1 MKTLKNKI
9 ILILGL
15 IIAILC
21 IANTTEAAS
30 YSGYNVGDVLSKSY
44 YDYITD
50 TNLFCVQHGQR
61 LPGYDVTYR
70 VNSIVTIKGLN
81 SVNTANNT
89 RVNNSKINATFAYIL
104 SQNNGT
110 EGAGIDKDQGPVAN
124 AIWTYAPTWVR
135 SVGTRHGI
143 SQAFVSG
150 NAGSSLGN
158 SLIAQAQ
165 SYANSINTSTLEDN
179 TNKSQ
184 VKATAV
190 EVNGKQ
196 YTRVGPFKWS
206 FPGSLSGIT
215 VYDQNE
221 KAISGVAYGMY
232 SGSTFKTVS
241 VKQIKSDKNFYV
253 LIPIDKSVSKITR
266 ISGSCNYDVKSVKI
280 WFLESISGASY
291 QNLMA
296 REPYTSSEKI
306 HEDFEYDI
314 SLLGHLKVIKIVE
327 GGDNV
332 TLSGV
337 GFIIQNKDTGKYVK
351 QNSNGVI
358 TYVDSRSQA
367 TEFITNANGEFT
379 VKNLLVGKY
388 LAYET
393 KNPNYGY
400 ELKTEATEG
409 TVVVDKTSNLNVSNI
424 QKYIKLSGYV
434 WLDKQSEK
442 QAIRNDLYNDGEFDY
457 EDKLLN
463 GIPVRLKDKSG
474 NTIME
479 TVTAD
484 RGAYQFV
491 DVLVENLGNYYIE
504 FEYDGLTFT
513 NVVPYIDKDNGSKAA
528 ENEDTRRIFN
538 NNFSIV
544 EGTGGNAGITKD
556 SNGNKVHDLTYTKNS
571 EEYKSILNNVTYVD
585 ENAEVLTLA
594 DKGNYPITA
603 LTEETGYNILDH
615 YVVGQEEIKYIN
627 LGLYEREQPDLALVK
642 DLDNVSLSINGYGH
656 TYNYGTKSKEAQN
669 DKNDESSIFNVG
681 VKFGEKYSNMTYS
694 RAIYES
700 DYTYTDEDTSRELKV
715 RLTYKITLKNQSTN
729 LVSQINSIV
738 DYYDKR
744 YTIVGAGTGIDNNGN
759 LSGNLNCTEDA
770 GYSSSKYNKVIIE
783 TNSNV
788 EAQKQNDIY
797 VQFEL
802 SREAVANI
810 IDEHGTE
817 AGKDNLLENVV
828 EINSYSVFDK
838 EGNQYA
844 GIDVDS
850 NPGNAN
856 PEDTKTFEDDTDR
869 APALRLEVADA
880 RRLTGKV
887 FLDGTDPQLKTGEE
901 RLGSGQYEDGELGI
915 PGVEVTLKENKETYG
930 MTYKTTTV
938 SEDGKYILKYKYIDY
953 SGKEI
958 DPNGEIPSG
967 TTVEI
972 TPELTTSDN
981 NDAIDI
987 KKGDFYIREYIPG
1000 DYTLTYTWGDETY
1013 TVQNYKGTVYS
1024 KDRYDANSAN
1034 KEWYKSDVDTRW
1046 TDAIDD
1052 YTQRQAIDNELKT
1065 IINSTTP
1072 TITKMDSTTPTMG
1085 ITVENTDMA
1094 VTDATGDKLV
1104 YEVRNVDFGIVER
1117 PRQEVE
1123 LIKRVS
1129 RLKLTLANGQVLTEA
1144 ELDDEGNIIKETSTY
1159 VTAGPPSVLNT
1170 QKPNGFVQ
1178 VQIDKELMQGSTL
1191 EVEYKIIAKNISE
1204 LDYTSEEYYK
1214 YGINKEPVVTI
1225 TPTAIIDY
1233 LDKDWEFEES
1243 RNQEGGWEI
1252 KTPEE
1257 AEQLQLL
1264 GAEVINSETINE
1276 SIILYTEKLKDQALQ
1291 PTQSASVNLIVSKV
1305 LAVTDEIDFN
1315 NHTEIV
1321 KIDKTGGSDIISS
1334 TPGNYIPGESDE
1346 FDSDM
1351 AQSVTV
1357 TPPTGENRNFI
1368 IITGVIVGA
1377 LIITAVGI
1385 IVIKKK
1391 TLNK

>member
-1 MKTLKNKI
+1 MRKLKNKI
-9 ILILGL
+9 IVLFGL

-21 IANTTEAAS
+21 MATTAKAAS
-30 YSGYNVGDVLSKSY
+30 YTGYKVGDILNKSY

-50 TNLFCVQHGQR
+50 TNLFCIQHGQR

-70 VNSIVTIKGLN
+70 VNSIVTIEGLN
-81 SVNTANNT
+81 AVNEANNK
-89 RVNNSKINATFAYIL
+89 RVNNSKVNATYAYIL

-110 EGAGIDKDQGPVAN
+110 EASGSDKSNGPVAN
-124 AIWTYAPTWVR
+124 AIWTYTPTWVR
-135 SVGTRHGI
+135 NVGK
-143 SQAFVSG
+143 
-150 NAGSSLGN
+150 SLGIN
-158 SLIAQAQ
+158 MDFTGNTGSALGNNLIAQAQ
-165 SYANSINTSTLEDN
+165 SYANNLKNTTLEDK
-179 TNKSQ
+179 TNKSK

-190 EVNGKQ
+190 ELNGKQ
-196 YTRVGPFKWS
+196 YTRVGPFKWE
-206 FPGSLSGIT
+206 FPGNLSGIT
-215 VYDQNE
+215 VYDQEE
-221 KAISGVAYGMY
+221 KAISGITYGMY
-232 SGSTFKTVS
+232 SGSNFKTVKVS
-241 VKQIKSDKNFYV
+241 QIKSNKNFYV
-253 LIPIDKSVSKITR
+253 LIPASKNASKITR
-266 ISGSCNYDVKSVKI
+266 ISGTCNYDVKSVKL
-280 WFLESISGASY
+280 WFLESVSGASF
-291 QNLMA
+291 QNLLA
-296 REPYTSSEKI
+296 REPYTSKEKI

-314 SLLGHLKVIKIVE
+314 SLLGNLKVIKIVE
-327 GGDNV
+327 NGESIK
-332 TLSGV
+332 LSGV
-337 GFIIQNKDTGKYVK
+337 GFIIQNKETGKYVK
-351 QNSNGVI
+351 QNANGTI
-358 TYVDSRSQA
+358 SYVNKDKA

-442 QAIRNDLYNDGEFDY
+442 QSIRNDLYNDGEFDY

-484 RGAYQFV
+484 RGSYQFV
-491 DVLVENLGNYYIE
+491 DVLVEELGNYYIE

-513 NVVPYIDKDNGSKAA
+513 NVIPYIDKDNGSKAA
-528 ENEDTRRIFN
+528 ENEDTRRTFN

-544 EGTGGNAGITKD
+544 EGTGGNTGITKD
-556 SNGNKVHDLTYTKNS
+556 SNGNKIHNLTYEK
-571 EEYKSILNNVTYVD
+571 EDYKSRFINVKFRD
-585 ENAEVLTLA
+585 ENAEVLEFAENGQGQFPIIA
-594 DKGNYPITA
+594 D
-603 LTEETGYNILDH
+603 TEQTGYSILEH

-656 TYNYGTKSKEAQN
+656 TYNYGAKAKTAQN
-669 DKNDESSIFNVG
+669 GGEDLFNVG

-694 RAIYES
+694 RPIYES

-715 RLTYKITLKNQSTN
+715 KLTYKITLKNQSTD
-729 LVSQINSIV
+729 LVSQVNSIV
-738 DYYDKR
+738 DYFDKR
-744 YTIVGAGTGIDNNGN
+744 YTLVGAGTGIDNNGE
-759 LSGNLNCTEDA
+759 LNGILHTEDV
-770 GYSSSKYNKVIIE
+770 GYSSSKYNKIIIE
-783 TNSNV
+783 TNSNI

-802 SREAVANI
+802 SREAVASI
-810 IDEHGTE
+810 IDEFGTE

-938 SEDGKYILKYKYIDY
+938 SEDRKYILKYKYIDY

-972 TPELTTSDN
+972 TPELTASDN

-1123 LIKRVS
+1123 LIKRATKV
-1129 RLKLTLANGQVLTEA
+1129 KVVLANGQVLAEA
-1144 ELDDEGNIIKETSTY
+1144 ELDDKGNITKGSTY
-1159 VTAGPPSVLNT
+1159 ITAFAPQEQIHPS
-1170 QKPNGFVQ
+1170 NGSIHVQ
-1178 VQIDKELMQGSTL
+1178 MEKELIQGATL
-1191 EVEYKIIAKNISE
+1191 EVEYKIIASNASE
-1204 LDYTSEEYYK
+1204 LDYIDKEYYLF
-1214 YGINKEPVVTI
+1214 GIKKSDMQKITI
-1225 TPTAIIDY
+1225 TPSAIIDY
-1233 LDKDWEFEES
+1233 LDKEWEFNTADNTE
-1243 RNQEGGWEI
+1243 NGWEI
-1252 KTPEE
+1252 KTLED
-1257 AEQLQLL
+1257 EQIKKLL
-1264 GAEVINSETINE
+1264 NSDVVENDTVKE
-1276 SIILYTEKLKDQALQ
+1276 SLILYTEKLANQKLEPGQKE
-1291 PTQSASVNLIVSKV
+1291 SVNMNVTKV
-1305 LAVTDEIDFN
+1305 LAVTDEIDLN
-1315 NHTEIV
+1315 NYTEIIKV
-1321 KIDKTGGSDIISS
+1321 DKTGGGNIVSS
-1334 TPGNYIPGESDE
+1334 TPGNYVPGESAE
-1346 FDSDM
+1346 LDSDN
-1351 AQSVTV
+1351 AQSITV
-1357 TPPTGENRNFI
+1357 TPPTGENRNYI
-1368 IITGVIVGA
+1368 IITGVVVGA

>member
-442 QAIRNDLYNDGEFDY
+442 QSIRNDLYNDGEFDY

-484 RGAYQFV
+484 RGSYLFV
-491 DVLVENLGNYYIE
+491 DVLVEELGNYYIE

-528 ENEDTRRIFN
+528 ENEDERRTFN

-544 EGTGGNAGITKD
+544 EGTGGNTGITKD
-556 SNGNKVHDLTYTKNS
+556 SNGNKIYDLEYDKNE
-571 EEYKSILNNVTYVD
+571 EEYKSIFINVKFKD
-585 ENAEVLTLA
+585 ENAEVLEFAENGQGQFPIIA
-594 DKGNYPITA
+594 D
-603 LTEETGYNILDH
+603 TEQTGYSILEH

-694 RAIYES
+694 RPIYES
-700 DYTYTDEDTSRELKV
+700 DYTYKVEDTSEDKDRELKV
-715 RLTYKITLKNQSTN
+715 KLTYKITLKNQSTD
-729 LVSQINSIV
+729 LVSQVNSIV
-738 DYYDKR
+738 DYFDKR
-744 YTIVGAGTGIDNNGN
+744 YTLVGAGTGIDNNGE
-759 LSGNLNCTEDA
+759 LNGILHTEDV
-770 GYSSSKYNKVIIE
+770 GYSSSKYNKIIIE
-783 TNSNV
+783 TNSNI

-887 FLDGTDPQLKTGEE
+887 FLDGTEAELKTGEE
-901 RLGSGQYEDGELGI
+901 RLGSGEYEDGELGI
-915 PGVEVTLKENKETYG
+915 PGVQITLTENTGTGKVYNA
-930 MTYKTTTV
+930 TTD
-938 SEDGKYILKYKYIDY
+938 E
-953 SGKEI
+953 
-958 DPNGEIPSG
+958 N
-967 TTVEI
+967 
-972 TPELTTSDN
+972 
-981 NDAIDI
+981 
-987 KKGDFYIREYIPG
+987 GDFLVAEFIPG

-1013 TVQNYKGTVYS
+1013 TVQNYKGTIYA
-1024 KDRYDANSAN
+1024 KDRYDKNIQDKA
-1034 KEWYKSDVDTRW
+1034 WHKSNVDKRY

-1052 YTQRQAIDNELKT
+1052 YSQRELIDNELKVIT
-1065 IINSTTP
+1065 NSTTP
-1072 TITKMDSTTPTMG
+1072 TITTMDSTTPTMG

-1094 VTDATGDKLV
+1094 VTDATGDELI
-1104 YEVRNVDFGIVER
+1104 YEIRNVDFGIVER

-1129 RLKLTLANGQVLTEA
+1129 RLKLTLANGQVLAEA
-1144 ELDDEGNIIKETSTY
+1144 ELDDEGNIIKQTSTY
-1159 VTAGPPSVLNT
+1159 VTAGPPSALNV

-1204 LDYTSEEYYK
+1204 LDYISEEYYK
-1214 YGINKEPVVTI
+1214 YGINKDPVVTI

-1243 RNQEGGWEI
+1243 RNQESGWEI

-1315 NHTEIV
+1315 NDTEIV

-1334 TPGNYIPGESDE
+1334 TPGNYIPGETDE

>member
-1 MKTLKNKI
+1 MRKLKNKI
-9 ILILGL
+9 IVLFGL

-21 IANTTEAAS
+21 MATTAKAAS
-30 YSGYNVGDVLSKSY
+30 YTGYKVGDILNKSY

-50 TNLFCVQHGQR
+50 TNLFCIQHGQR

-70 VNSIVTIKGLN
+70 VNSIVTIEGLN
-81 SVNTANNT
+81 AVNEANNK
-89 RVNNSKINATFAYIL
+89 RVNNSKVNATYAYIL

-110 EGAGIDKDQGPVAN
+110 EASGSDKSNGPVAN
-124 AIWTYAPTWVR
+124 AIWTYTPTWVR
-135 SVGTRHGI
+135 NVGK
-143 SQAFVSG
+143 
-150 NAGSSLGN
+150 SLGIN
-158 SLIAQAQ
+158 MDFTGNTGSALGNNLIAQAQ
-165 SYANSINTSTLEDN
+165 SYANNLKNTTLEDK
-179 TNKSQ
+179 TNKSK

-190 EVNGKQ
+190 ELNGKQ
-196 YTRVGPFKWS
+196 YTRVGPFKWE
-206 FPGSLSGIT
+206 FPGNLSGIT
-215 VYDQNE
+215 VYDQEE
-221 KAISGVAYGMY
+221 KAISGITYGMY
-232 SGSTFKTVS
+232 SGSNFKTVKVS
-241 VKQIKSDKNFYV
+241 QIKSNKNFYV
-253 LIPIDKSVSKITR
+253 LIPASKNASKITR
-266 ISGSCNYDVKSVKI
+266 ISGTCNYDVKSVKL
-280 WFLESISGASY
+280 WFLESISGASF
-291 QNLMA
+291 QNLLA
-296 REPYTSSEKI
+296 REPYTSKEKI

-314 SLLGHLKVIKIVE
+314 SLLGNLKVIKIVE
-327 GGDNV
+327 NGESIK
-332 TLSGV
+332 LSGV
-337 GFIIQNKDTGKYVK
+337 GFIIQNKETGKYVK
-351 QNSNGVI
+351 QNANGTI
-358 TYVDSRSQA
+358 SYVNKDKA

-409 TVVVDKTSNLNVSNI
+409 TVVVNKTSTLSVLNT

-442 QAIRNDLYNDGEFDY
+442 QEIRNDLYNDGEFDY

-484 RGAYQFV
+484 RGSYQFV

-513 NVVPYIDKDNGSKAA
+513 NVIPYIDKDNGSNKSSKAA
-528 ENEDTRRIFN
+528 ESEDTRRTFN

-544 EGTGGNAGITKD
+544 EGTGGNTGITKD
-556 SNGNKVHDLTYTKNS
+556 SNGNKVHNLTYEK
-571 EEYKSILNNVTYVD
+571 EDYKSRFINVKFRD
-585 ENAEVLTLA
+585 ENAEVLEFAENGQGQFPIIA
-594 DKGNYPITA
+594 D
-603 LTEETGYNILDH
+603 TEQTGYSILEH

-694 RAIYES
+694 RPIYES
-700 DYTYTDEDTSRELKV
+700 DYTYKVEDTSEDKDRELKV
-715 RLTYKITLKNQSTN
+715 KLTYKITLKNQSTD
-729 LVSQINSIV
+729 LVSQVNSIV
-738 DYYDKR
+738 DYFDKR
-744 YTIVGAGTGIDNNGN
+744 YTLVGAGTGIDNNGE
-759 LSGNLNCTEDA
+759 LNGILHTEDV
-770 GYSSSKYNKVIIE
+770 GYSSSKYNKIIIE
-783 TNSNV
+783 TNSNI

-802 SREAVANI
+802 SREAVASI
-810 IDEHGTE
+810 IDELGTE

-887 FLDGTDPQLKTGEE
+887 FLDGTQPQLKTGEE

-915 PGVEVTLKENKETYG
+915 QGVKVTLTENSGTGKVYYSEANTNENG
-930 MTYKTTTV
+930 DFTV
-938 SEDGKYILKYKYIDY
+938 S
-953 SGKEI
+953 
-958 DPNGEIPSG
+958 
-967 TTVEI
+967 
-972 TPELTTSDN
+972 
-981 NDAIDI
+981 
-987 KKGDFYIREYIPG
+987 DFIPG
-1000 DYTLTYTWGDETY
+1000 DYTLTYTWGNETY
-1013 TVQNYKGTVYS
+1013 YTTVEGEKINTTVQNYKGTIYS
-1024 KDRYDANSAN
+1024 KDRYDKNIQDKA
-1034 KEWYKSDVDTRW
+1034 WYKSDVDTRW
-1046 TDAIDD
+1046 TDAVDD

-1123 LIKRVS
+1123 LIKRATKV
-1129 RLKLTLANGQVLTEA
+1129 KVVLANGQVLAEA
-1144 ELDDEGNIIKETSTY
+1144 ELDDKGNITKGSTY
-1159 VTAGPPSVLNT
+1159 ITAFAPQEQIHPS
-1170 QKPNGFVQ
+1170 NGSIHVQ
-1178 VQIDKELMQGSTL
+1178 MEKELIQGATL
-1191 EVEYKIIAKNISE
+1191 EVEYKIIASNASE
-1204 LDYTSEEYYK
+1204 LDYIDKEYYLF
-1214 YGINKEPVVTI
+1214 GIKKSDMQKITI
-1225 TPTAIIDY
+1225 TPSAIIDY
-1233 LDKDWEFEES
+1233 LDKEWEFNTADNTE
-1243 RNQEGGWEI
+1243 NGWEI
-1252 KTPEE
+1252 KTLED
-1257 AEQLQLL
+1257 EQIKKLL
-1264 GAEVINSETINE
+1264 NSDVVENDTVKE
-1276 SIILYTEKLKDQALQ
+1276 SLILYTEKLANQKLEPGQKE
-1291 PTQSASVNLIVSKV
+1291 SVNMNVTKV
-1305 LAVTDEIDFN
+1305 LAVTDEIDLN
-1315 NHTEIV
+1315 NYTEIIKV
-1321 KIDKTGGSDIISS
+1321 DKTGGGNIVSS
-1334 TPGNYIPGESDE
+1334 TPGNYVPGESAE
-1346 FDSDM
+1346 LDSDN
-1351 AQSVTV
+1351 AQSITV
-1357 TPPTGENRNFI
+1357 TPPTGENRNYI
-1368 IITGVIVGA
+1368 IITGVVVGA